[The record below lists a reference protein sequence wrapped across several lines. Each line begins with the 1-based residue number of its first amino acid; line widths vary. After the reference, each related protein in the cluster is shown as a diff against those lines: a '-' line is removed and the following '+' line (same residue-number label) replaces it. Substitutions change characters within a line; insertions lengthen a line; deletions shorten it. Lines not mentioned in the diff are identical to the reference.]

1 MTDVNESVISTLGLQ
16 VGQLSIDKA
25 FAEGRLNA
33 LLGLVKEMLMTT
45 QWSTDDNGC
54 TLIVPATETF
64 MRLHA
69 AVLTPPAPG
78 GYAPVVVHQEVP
90 DPSA

>member
-1 MTDVNESVISTLGLQ
+1 MTDVNETVIATLGLQ

-25 FAEGRLNA
+25 FAEGRLQS

-45 QWSTDDNGC
+45 QWSEDDNGC
-54 TLIVPATETF
+54 KLIVPATEPF

-69 AVLTPPAPG
+69 AVLVPPPVES
-78 GYAPVVVHQEVP
+78 YAPQE
-90 DPSA
+90 